1 MSSLCTA
8 NVNYLVPLVWRSISR
23 VHCPAACSQVRST
36 HDAEAIAT
44 IDMAVAATLPQR
56 LVEPRGQANRL
67 AESSLPAFPNKGN
80 SPVLVSR
87 MPNDAPLVDQGA
99 QLRDDTNRRQF
110 HVALLEDCSFF
121 AHLVLRHV
129 RAGGNRDSPR
139 KKWNVAKVSQ
149 TPPRPSSDALPRQM
163 PVEERALQPASSF
176 LQTLWVEMGCRHVQ
190 TLVSEKE
197 RHEYRE
203 NSKPAL

>member
-1 MSSLCTA
+1 MTPPCT
-8 NVNYLVPLVWRSISR
+8 VNYLVTLVWRSIPR

-44 IDMAVAATLPQR
+44 REVAVASTPPR
-56 LVEPRGQANRL
+56 WLVEPREQANRL
-67 AESSLPAFPNKGN
+67 AESSFPVFPNKRN
-80 SPVLVSR
+80 SHVSLSC
-87 MPNDAPLVDQGA
+87 MPNDAQQVADDA

-129 RAGGNRDSPR
+129 RAGGNRNSPR

-149 TPPRPSSDALPRQM
+149 ALPQPSSDILPWQLPM
-163 PVEERALQPASSF
+163 EERALEPEVPSSS
-176 LQTLWVEMGCRHVQ
+176 LPTLWVEMGCRHAQ
-190 TLVSEKE
+190 TLVSKKE

-203 NSKPAL
+203 NAKPAL